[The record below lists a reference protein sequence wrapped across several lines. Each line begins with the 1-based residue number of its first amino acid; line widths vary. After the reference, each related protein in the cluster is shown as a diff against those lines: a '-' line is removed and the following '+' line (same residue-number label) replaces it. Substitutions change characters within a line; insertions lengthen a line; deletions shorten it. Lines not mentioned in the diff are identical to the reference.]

1 MASYLRPRRGQ
12 KTTAETQ
19 AIVLKKGEVF
29 FEIGNSGTPTT
40 GANAKAFGKIK
51 MGDGTST
58 YSNLGYFIDV
68 DTTAVDWTDSTGT
81 ATSAA
86 QGADNYGL
94 LNAITPTATIKS
106 IFGSMKQLLFGLST
120 QVTSL
125 NNDLSTINT
134 QLSGRVIAS
143 VTADG
148 VITSGQ
154 MLDRL
159 YSQISTLSRDD
170 LKRTVVEMFGNDDEI
185 TPYYFFMK
193 SISEIRYT
201 YATVTTSSFISYA
214 LVLRASGSERNL
226 AEAKNGG
233 SMGVASSPA
242 TVVPQAG
249 FVCRIVMY

>member
-125 NNDLSTINT
+125 NNDLSTIST
-134 QLSGRVIAS
+134 HLSNRLTIPASKWVDTITAVTNLMATKGDKIIALRLSTGHIFMCGMFFRVA
-143 VTADG
+143 
-148 VITSGQ
+148 
-154 MLDRL
+154 
-159 YSQISTLSRDD
+159 
-170 LKRTVVEMFGNDDEI
+170 
-185 TPYYFFMK
+185 TP
-193 SISEIRYT
+193 
-201 YATVTTSSFISYA
+201 VLVLGTSSSQVFITTGG
-214 LVLRASGSERNL
+214 VSERAFANYGT
-226 AEAKNGG
+226 AIDISNNAISNVTIDYITCE
-233 SMGVASSPA
+233 
-242 TVVPQAG
+242 
-249 FVCRIVMY
+249 